1 VPLVFSF
8 LLAITILSKYKFQRW
23 YGYLKPFLMIFI
35 IAQPLLYSDSLNE
48 LFNKL
53 IMVALIFSLAGDLF
67 LLNHEK
73 YFKHGLISFLFA
85 HVFYSVSFLLRTN
98 NVSFILMLIYA
109 GILFLMLI
117 IFRNGLN
124 LSALSYLVVII
135 LMGFLAGNTFFFERS
150 SNSLLIFAA
159 SLLFIVSDF
168 TLAFNKFKNRFYMAE
183 VIILSTYFI
192 AQYLFAVS
200 TY

>member
-1 VPLVFSF
+1 MPLVFSF
-8 LLAITILSKYKFQRW
+8 LLAITIFSKYKFQRW
-23 YGYLKPFLMIFI
+23 YRYFKPFLTIFI

-48 LFNKL
+48 LYIKF
-53 IMVALIFSLAGDLF
+53 IMAALILSLVGDLF

-85 HVFYSVSFLLRTN
+85 HVFYSISILLRTN
-98 NVSFILMLIYA
+98 NFNLMLILIYV
-109 GILFLMLI
+109 GILFLMLL
-117 IFRNGLN
+117 IFRDK
-124 LSALSYLVVII
+124 LSIAVVSYLIVII
-135 LMGFLAGNTFFFERS
+135 TMGFLACNYFYYDKSQMAEITF
-150 SNSLLIFAA
+150 IA

-168 TLAFNKFKNRFYMAE
+168 TLAYNKFKNKFHLAE

-200 TY
+200 AY